1 MKQIPSPVPTNAQEI
16 VNENFA
22 AIAWAFVYAKDADTT
37 TGLTWGYFG
46 GRWGGF
52 SVSASTHTLTDST
65 TNYLVVAVASG
76 VQSVSTATT
85 NWNDATNYRRTYKL
99 TTSGGVVT
107 ATEDHRAG
115 PGGVFG

>member
-1 MKQIPSPVPTNAQEI
+1 MKQIPTPVPTNAQEI
-16 VNENFA
+16 VNENFS
-22 AIAWAFVYAKDADTT
+22 AIAWAFVYAKNADTT

-52 SVSASTHTLTDST
+52 SVAAGTHTLTNT
-65 TNYLVVAVASG
+65 ATNHIVVAVATG
-76 VQSVSTATT
+76 VPSVATATT
-85 NWNDATNYRRTYKL
+85 NWNDTTNYRRVYKL
-99 TTSGGVVT
+99 TTAGGVVT